1 MYVYMCICVY
11 VHAHTAGAPCP
22 AATYARI
29 HLDAIVTEV
38 SLVCV
43 CVYRPQRDKVQ
54 ARKLSEDFSKT
65 LAKFQEAVK
74 VTLAKERE
82 FVHPTAKRG
91 GGGGGGGGGRLD
103 EGDDEREGLLRAEER
118 EREREQQ
125 DRLRMAQMMQADR
138 DLDYSEAMVM
148 CTTSTPRVH
157 AIARLE

>member
-1 MYVYMCICVY
+1 MSHVCVY
-11 VHAHTAGAPCP
+11 VCTHAAGAPCP
-22 AATYARI
+22 AATYTRI
-29 HLDAIVTEV
+29 HLDAVVTEV
-38 SLVCV
+38 SHV
-43 CVYRPQRDKVQ
+43 CVYRSQRDKVQ

-91 GGGGGGGGGRLD
+91 GGGGGGVGGGGRLD
-103 EGDDEREGLLRAEER
+103 EADGEREGLLRAEER

-138 DLDYSEAMVM
+138 DLDYSEALVM
-148 CTTSTPRVH
+148 C
-157 AIARLE
+157 A